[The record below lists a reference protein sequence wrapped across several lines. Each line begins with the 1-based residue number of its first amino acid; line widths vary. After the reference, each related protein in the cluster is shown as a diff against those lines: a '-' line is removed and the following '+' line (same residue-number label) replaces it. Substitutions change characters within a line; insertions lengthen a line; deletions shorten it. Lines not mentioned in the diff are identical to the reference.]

1 MSMVDFADAIGLRAA
16 MAHGD
21 DPVAVD
27 RSDGDGGDGDH
38 VEVELSPVDAA
49 RARLAARG
57 LLQTQ
62 PAVVVPKEARPAME
76 GTAPREEPS
85 IPDLKPK
92 HWAAVPEDTWDVEPG
107 GPDVVVACPQC
118 RQPVH
123 RPLESTRVV
132 CKPCDRAWRWAT
144 CTSCDALALTVERQ
158 ESWRCAPCG
167 QFTRS
172 WWRTPAAR
180 RDAAHVV
187 ARRKHEAMLQER
199 ARMRAGMR
207 KRRWKLI
214 AFGVAASVLTAAAV
228 FAVRAAE
235 PPTATGTDV
244 VCERVARL
252 GPALGEHIDAELPLL
267 EAEAAGAAPEVA
279 RAVEGLRAAGPPGS
293 AAFLVARTALVDACT
308 LVQSR

>member
-16 MAHGD
+16 MEQGD
-21 DPVAVD
+21 DQLAVT
-27 RSDGDGGDGDH
+27 
-38 VEVELSPVDAA
+38 LSPVQAA

-62 PAVVVPKEARPAME
+62 PTVVVPKEARSRAE
-76 GTAPREEPS
+76 GTSSRDVPPNLAAPF
-85 IPDLKPK
+85 DAKPK

-107 GPDVVVACPQC
+107 GPDVAVPCPQC
-118 RQPVH
+118 RQSVRGPI
-123 RPLESTRVV
+123 ESTRVV
-132 CKPCDRAWRWAT
+132 CEPCDRAWRWAA
-144 CTSCDALALTVERQ
+144 CTSCDALTLTVERQ

-187 ARRKHEAMLQER
+187 ARRKHEAMLEER
-199 ARMRAGMR
+199 ARVRAGMR
-207 KRRWKLI
+207 RRRWKLI
-214 AFGVAASVLTAAAV
+214 AFGVTATIVTATAV

-235 PPTATGTDV
+235 PPNATGTDA
-244 VCERVARL
+244 VCERVARV
-252 GPALGEHIDAELPLL
+252 GPTLGEHLDAELPAL
-267 EAEAAGAAPEVA
+267 EAEAVGAAPEVA
-279 RAVEGLRAAGPPGS
+279 RAVEGLRTAGRPGS

-308 LVQSR
+308 LVQNR